1 MPAAYLTTPAD
12 VVKTRLQVE
21 ARKGE
26 TNYKGIVD
34 AFKKI
39 FREEGFRALYKGG
52 PARVIRSSPQ
62 FAGTLLAFETLQ
74 SSFPYPWAEQPK
86 KIDTAL
92 TRAIS
97 GDEDLANIRSRNALK
112 ILLDVHG
119 DIGRR
124 PQ

>member
-26 TNYKGIVD
+26 SNYKGLLD
-34 AFKKI
+34 AFRKI
-39 FREEGFRALYKGG
+39 LREEGPRALFKGG

-62 FAGTLLAFETLQ
+62 FGFTLLAYEQLHHL
-74 SSFPYPWAEQPK
+74 FPYPWAEQPK
-86 KIDTAL
+86 KIDTMFTKVPDDL
-92 TRAIS
+92 SMIRA
-97 GDEDLANIRSRNALK
+97 RNALK

-119 DIGRR
+119 DIGRKS
-124 PQ
+124 